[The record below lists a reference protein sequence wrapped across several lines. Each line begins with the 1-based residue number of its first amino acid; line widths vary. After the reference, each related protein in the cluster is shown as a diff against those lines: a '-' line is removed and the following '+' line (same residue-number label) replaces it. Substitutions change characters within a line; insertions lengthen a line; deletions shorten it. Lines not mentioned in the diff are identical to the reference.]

1 MNPFSVVPVSPID
14 GQPPPGSRNHLRRG
28 RLRRFR
34 PNVCVMLAVVIASGL
49 ASRRY
54 PRFVPGMLHDYPGDA
69 LWAMAAYW
77 GVVLLWPRIS
87 IGGAALSAA
96 VISLAVELSQI
107 YHAEWI
113 DAIRRTLFGRLV
125 LGSGFDWIDL
135 VAYAAGTILAAIMD
149 RWFLERSGQAT
160 ERIEK

>member
-1 MNPFSVVPVSPID
+1 
-14 GQPPPGSRNHLRRG
+14 
-28 RLRRFR
+28 
-34 PNVCVMLAVVIASGL
+34 
-49 ASRRY
+49 
-54 PRFVPGMLHDYPGDA
+54 MLHDYPGDA